1 MFRCEQNLLATM
13 LRPVCL
19 LALVASLVACAQTPG
34 AGDAAGVPV
43 HRAKAETGSL
53 ATPADK
59 AAGTEKAAASGKAND
74 LVRDSGLVQTASQPF
89 NDLNLVRSDI
99 PPVLLAALKAPY
111 AEPAGHS
118 CTTLAS
124 ELQALDLALGSDQD
138 AKGQADPNLVERAVD
153 AVGQAAVGTVKSTV
167 NTVVDGVIP
176 FRSWVRKLSGA
187 EEHSST
193 AAAALQAGVLRRA
206 YLKGWGEGTGC
217 NKAAPAKPEVAASPG

>member
-1 MFRCEQNLLATM
+1 MALTHKHLPAFVLILA
-13 LRPVCL
+13 
-19 LALVASLVACAQTPG
+19 ACAAPWPKAMAEEG
-34 AGDAAGVPV
+34 SAAEGNGRLASKAGKV
-43 HRAKAETGSL
+43 
-53 ATPADK
+53 
-59 AAGTEKAAASGKAND
+59 
-74 LVRDSGLVQTASQPF
+74 VRDAGLTQTATQPLS
-89 NDLNLVRSDI
+89 DLNLVRSDI

-138 AKGQADPNLVERAVD
+138 AKGRADPNLVERAVD
-153 AVGQAAVGTVKSTV
+153 AVGQAAVGTVKNSV

-187 EEHSST
+187 EEHSGT
-193 AAAALQAGVLRRA
+193 AAAALQAGILRRA

-217 NKAAPAKPEVAASPG
+217 SKAAPAKPDVAASPG